1 MRDRMATLR
10 KKQYL
15 TLRIDRIRSA
25 RANFY
30 RIDGPFFCIIKARA

>member
-1 MRDRMATLR
+1 MRDSMEELR

-30 RIDGPFFCIIKARA
+30 RIDGPFFCITKGR